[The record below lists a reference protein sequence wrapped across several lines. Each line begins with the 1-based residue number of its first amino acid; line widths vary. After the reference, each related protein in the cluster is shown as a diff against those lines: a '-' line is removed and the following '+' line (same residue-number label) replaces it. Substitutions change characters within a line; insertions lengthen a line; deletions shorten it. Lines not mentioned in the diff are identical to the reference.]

1 MKITGVDIYKY
12 TVGYAHG
19 TYVMS
24 GDRVAATED
33 GTVIRIRTDQGLEG
47 WGEITTLGKI
57 YLPTFPDGIRIALK
71 DLSEALIGTDP
82 TNIGMVNRIMAG
94 TLMGQEFAKSPIDI
108 ASWLFTALALLNT
121 YGSCP

>member
-33 GTVIRIRTDQGLEG
+33 GANA
-47 WGEITTLGKI
+47 GKAAGI
-57 YLPTFPDGIRIALK
+57 PTYMV
-71 DLSEALIGTDP
+71 SEAKTWPQVAAELG
-82 TNIGMVNRIMAG
+82 R
-94 TLMGQEFAKSPIDI
+94 
-108 ASWLFTALALLNT
+108 
-121 YGSCP
+121 